1 MIYRKVAKFTAAAF
15 VAAFLSVGGSGT
27 SVFAQ
32 QSFGVGSTSCASCS
46 QTISF
51 PSSNVSSM
59 PFTTSQVIYP
69 AGQVVY
75 SSPAIPLPTSSF
87 VNSTVSNTVYPSQVN
102 GTFETYPTAT
112 YASGTQIVGDGSYS
126 EPVGTLTSMPA
137 TSIAPAPTYVQPVA
151 TYVQPATT
159 YAQPTAT
166 YVQPTTSYVQPT
178 TSYVQPT
185 TIAQPVYYPPNRSTP
200 IRSTLSTGYQS
211 VSNGISNVSSGLAQ
225 RKAQQAA
232 SGSIRGHLGG
242 SLGGARYEGV
252 GWSNRSPQA
261 AIEQCCYWGTRPT
274 AQIGVSRSPD
284 GCWYA
289 CVLYN

>member
-1 MIYRKVAKFTAAAF
+1 MIYRKVAKFTAAAC
-15 VAAFLSVGGSGT
+15 VAILSVGASGT

-46 QTISF
+46 QGISF

-69 AGQVVY
+69 AGQIAY
-75 SSPAIPLPTSSF
+75 SSPTIPLPSTSSFSNSSF
-87 VNSTVSNTVYPSQVN
+87 VNSTVSNTYYPSQVN
-102 GTFETYPTAT
+102 GTVETYPTAT
-112 YASGTQIVGDGSYS
+112 YASGSQNVGGVVIS
-126 EPVGTLTSMPA
+126 EPVGTVTSMPA
-137 TSIAPAPTYVQPVA
+137 TSIAPAAAYVQPTATYAQPVA
-151 TYVQPATT
+151 TYVQPT
-159 YAQPTAT
+159 P
-166 YVQPTTSYVQPT
+166 SYVQPA
-178 TSYVQPT
+178 
-185 TIAQPVYYPPNRSTP
+185 TIAQPAYYQPTRSTP
-200 IRSTLSTGYQS
+200 IRSTLSTGYHT
-211 VSNGISNVSSGLAQ
+211 VSSGLSNVSTGLAQ

-232 SGSIRGHLGG
+232 SGSVRGHIGG

-274 AQIGVSRSPD
+274 AQIGVSRSSD
-284 GCWYA
+284 GYWYA

>member
-1 MIYRKVAKFTAAAF
+1 MIYRKVAKFAAAAF
-15 VAAFLSVGGSGT
+15 VAAILSAGGSGT

-32 QSFGVGSTSCASCS
+32 QSFGTGSTSCASCS
-46 QTISF
+46 QTIGF
-51 PSSNVSSM
+51 PSSNVSSV
-59 PFTTSQVIYP
+59 PFATSQVNYP
-69 AGQVVY
+69 AGQIAY
-75 SSPAIPLPTSSF
+75 SSPAIPLPTSNF
-87 VNSTVSNTVYPSQVN
+87 VDSTFSNTVYPNQVD
-102 GTFETYPTAT
+102 GSFETYPTAT
-112 YASGTQIVGDGSYS
+112 YASGPQIVGDVSIS
-126 EPVGTLTSMPA
+126 DPVGTVTSMPA
-137 TSIAPAPTYVQPVA
+137 TTFAPAPTYVQPAATFVQPTA
-151 TYVQPATT
+151 TYVQPTAT

-178 TSYVQPT
+178 RV
-185 TIAQPVYYPPNRSTP
+185 AQPVYNLPARSTP
-200 IRSTLSTGYQS
+200 IRSTLSSGYQS
-211 VSNGISNVSSGLAQ
+211 FSNGVSNVSSGLAQ

-232 SGSIRGHLGG
+232 SGSIRGHIGG

-274 AQIGVSRSPD
+274 AQIGVSRSSD